1 MQNKIIADINSHFSL
16 ADDISSKAGLIEEA
30 ADKIIAALKN
40 GGTLYICGNGGSAA
54 DSQHFAAELIG
65 RFLID
70 REPIKALALTANTSI
85 LTAIGND
92 YGFDKIFERQV
103 DAFVGPKDI
112 LFGIS
117 TSGNSLNIINAIK
130 TAKKKGALTM
140 ALLGCGGGKIASESD
155 FSIICASNNTLQ
167 ASVAGTCV
175 RGGPLNAQSTP
186 RVQEMHILI
195 IHILCSIIENK
206 LFPSN

>member
-1 MQNKIIADINSHFSL
+1 MKDKIIANINSHFDMSEDML
-16 ADDISSKAGLIEEA
+16 SKAGLIEEA
-30 ADKIIAALKN
+30 ADKIIASIKN

-65 RFLID
+65 RFLME

-92 YGFDKIFERQV
+92 YGYDKVFERQV

-117 TSGNSLNIINAIK
+117 TSGNSANIINALK
-130 TAKKKGALTM
+130 MAKKKGALTM
-140 ALLGCGGGKIASESD
+140 SLLGCGGGKIAQESD
-155 FSIICASNNTLQ
+155 FPIICSSND
-167 ASVAGTCV
+167 
-175 RGGPLNAQSTP
+175 TP

-195 IHILCSIIENK
+195 IHILCSVIENK

>member
-1 MQNKIIADINSHFSL
+1 MKDKIIADINSHFAL
-16 ADDISSKAGLIEEA
+16 ADEITAKAGLIEEA
-30 ADKIIAALKN
+30 ANKIIAALKN

-65 RFLID
+65 RFLIE
-70 REPIKALALTANTSI
+70 REPVKALALTANTSI

-103 DAFVGPKDI
+103 DAFVKSKDI

-117 TSGNSLNIINAIK
+117 TSGNSLNIVNAVK
-130 TAKKKGALTM
+130 MAKKKGALAM
-140 ALLGCGGGKIASESD
+140 SLLGCGGGKIAQESD
-155 FSIICASNNTLQ
+155 FSLICASND
-167 ASVAGTCV
+167 
-175 RGGPLNAQSTP
+175 TP

-195 IHILCSIIENK
+195 IHILCSAIENK

>member
-1 MQNKIIADINSHFSL
+1 
-16 ADDISSKAGLIEEA
+16 
-30 ADKIIAALKN
+30 
-40 GGTLYICGNGGSAA
+40 
-54 DSQHFAAELIG
+54 
-65 RFLID
+65 
-70 REPIKALALTANTSI
+70 
-85 LTAIGND
+85 
-92 YGFDKIFERQV
+92 
-103 DAFVGPKDI
+103 
-112 LFGIS
+112 GIS

-155 FSIICASNNTLQ
+155 FSIICAS
-167 ASVAGTCV
+167 GDI
-175 RGGPLNAQSTP
+175 P